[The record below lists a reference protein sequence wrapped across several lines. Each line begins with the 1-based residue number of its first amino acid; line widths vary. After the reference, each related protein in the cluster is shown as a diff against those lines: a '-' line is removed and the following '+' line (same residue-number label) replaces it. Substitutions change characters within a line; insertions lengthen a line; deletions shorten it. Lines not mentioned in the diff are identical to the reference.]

1 MSNVS
6 TIQHQLIQTASA
18 QNLNTFSEI
27 RKLGQSFLT
36 ENGLPGNKNE
46 EYKHTPVLKMLE
58 KVFDFSAREQTKIL
72 DIEKYQIHNINAH
85 QLTFV
90 NGEFRNDLSSAS
102 ETEDGLIISTLSEAK
117 VKHAELIEKYLGK
130 ITPSISDAFTA
141 LNNLAFVDGIFIYV
155 GADKKI
161 NKPILLQYFNNAS
174 AEVIAYARVLIVIE
188 TGASISVIE
197 NYNAEGSAVHLTN
210 RVLEISVTE
219 KANLDLVQIQNDE
232 TDSYQINNTSIL
244 QKDNSKV
251 NCTTF
256 TLSGKLV
263 RNNLNLILDGEY
275 CEGHMYG
282 LYLIHGN
289 TLADNHTTVD
299 HKKPNSYSNELYKG
313 LMDDKS
319 KGVFNGKIFVR
330 PDAQKTNAFQSN
342 NNILL
347 SENASV
353 NTKPQLEIWADDV
366 KCSHGCTTGQL
377 DEQALFY
384 LRSRGLSKDKAKA
397 ILLMAFVAEVIESV
411 KEESIRK
418 YLQQL
423 VSKRLH
429 QEATWI

>member
-1 MSNVS
+1 
-6 TIQHQLIQTASA
+6 
-18 QNLNTFSEI
+18 
-27 RKLGQSFLT
+27 
-36 ENGLPGNKNE
+36 
-46 EYKHTPVLKMLE
+46 
-58 KVFDFSAREQTKIL
+58 
-72 DIEKYQIHNINAH
+72 
-85 QLTFV
+85 
-90 NGEFRNDLSSAS
+90 
-102 ETEDGLIISTLSEAK
+102 
-117 VKHAELIEKYLGK
+117 
-130 ITPSISDAFTA
+130 
-141 LNNLAFVDGIFIYV
+141 
-155 GADKKI
+155 
-161 NKPILLQYFNNAS
+161 
-174 AEVIAYARVLIVIE
+174 
-188 TGASISVIE
+188 
-197 NYNAEGSAVHLTN
+197 
-210 RVLEISVTE
+210 
-219 KANLDLVQIQNDE
+219 
-232 TDSYQINNTSIL
+232 
-244 QKDNSKV
+244 
-251 NCTTF
+251 
-256 TLSGKLV
+256 
-263 RNNLNLILDGEY
+263 
-275 CEGHMYG
+275 MYG